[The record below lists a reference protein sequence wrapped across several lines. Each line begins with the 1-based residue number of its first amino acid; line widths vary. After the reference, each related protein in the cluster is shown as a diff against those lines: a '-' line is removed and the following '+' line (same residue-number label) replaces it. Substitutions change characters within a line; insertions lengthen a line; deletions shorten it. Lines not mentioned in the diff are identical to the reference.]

1 MKSEDLKK
9 AAENIQL
16 SNDVKQRI
24 LERTKNN
31 RKEESIMKS
40 KKKLVPIAI
49 AATLVL
55 GITAFAAATHWSS
68 GFLQK
73 MNIDKK
79 QMEILQNSDGTLV
92 TMPNVSDTHDGITV
106 STAQCLF
113 DGNSVRMS
121 FYVEGYELDPTVE
134 PELEHINILLD
145 GEIGHNYDW
154 NFFNG
159 IDWTD
164 SKNPVMA
171 DGSLIKEDKDGN
183 YIKNYRIADGKMEIN
198 LNWSPY
204 VEGGGKLSGEDLDG
218 KTITI
223 IMQNFGDKKGK
234 WVLEWKMENLEKGKT
249 FTINY
254 ELGNTGIKVNEVT
267 LYSASAIV
275 KFDFPKKDIEIDAY
289 DENGK
294 ADKTTDFE
302 EPPEL
307 VGVKL
312 KDGTVIT
319 DINDGGSGGYENGN
333 LNEFVARTNFSK
345 IIDTDKIE
353 SLLFI
358 KNYPANGT
366 IKITEKDCYT
376 VKLK

>member
-1 MKSEDLKK
+1 
-9 AAENIQL
+9 
-16 SNDVKQRI
+16 
-24 LERTKNN
+24 
-31 RKEESIMKS
+31 MKS

-55 GITAFAAATHWSS
+55 GITAFAAVTHYSS

-79 QMEILQNSDGTLV
+79 QMESLQNSDGTLV

-113 DGNSVRMS
+113 DGNSVRIS
-121 FYVEGYELDPTVE
+121 FYVDGYELDNTTE
-134 PELEHINILLD
+134 PELEYLNILLD
-145 GEIGHNYDW
+145 GEMGHNYDW

-164 SKNPVMA
+164 RKNPVMA
-171 DGSLIKEDKDGN
+171 DGTPVKEDEKGN
-183 YIKNYRIADGKMEIN
+183 YIPNYRTADGKMEID

-218 KTITI
+218 KTITT

-249 FTINY
+249 FTINS
-254 ELGNTGIKVNEVT
+254 EFGNTGIKVNEVT

-294 ADKTTDFE
+294 AYKTTDFE

-366 IKITEKDCYT
+366 IKITEKDCYA